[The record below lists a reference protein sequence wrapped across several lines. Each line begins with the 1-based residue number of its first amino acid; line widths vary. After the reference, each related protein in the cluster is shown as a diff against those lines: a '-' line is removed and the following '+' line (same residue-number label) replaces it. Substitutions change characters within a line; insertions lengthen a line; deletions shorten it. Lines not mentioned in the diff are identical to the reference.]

1 MSAQAKLDFVPSANP
16 TAFRQAMGQFATGVT
31 IVTTM
36 SGEQPVGL
44 TANSFTSVSLDPAL
58 VLICLGKSLGCLE
71 AFSEADQF
79 GVNVLGA
86 AQRETSNRFAT
97 KGSTR
102 FTDLDWHLADG
113 TVPLLSGALA
123 NLQCRKHAEL
133 DYGDHMIFIGQ
144 VERANYDPNREPL
157 LYYGGQY
164 RQLRTA

>member
-1 MSAQAKLDFVPSANP
+1 MSAQSKLDFVPSADP
-16 TAFRQAMGQFATGVT
+16 SAFRQAMGQFATGVT

-36 SGEQPVGL
+36 SGDQPVGL

-58 VLICLGKSLGCLE
+58 VLVCLGKSLGCLQ
-71 AFSEADQF
+71 AFCDADHF
-79 GVNVLGA
+79 GINVLQA
-86 AQRETSNRFAT
+86 AQQDTSNRFAT
-97 KGSTR
+97 KGSER

-113 TVPLLSGALA
+113 SVPLLSNALA

-144 VERANYDPNREPL
+144 VQRATFDPNYEPL
-157 LYYGGQY
+157 LYFGGRY